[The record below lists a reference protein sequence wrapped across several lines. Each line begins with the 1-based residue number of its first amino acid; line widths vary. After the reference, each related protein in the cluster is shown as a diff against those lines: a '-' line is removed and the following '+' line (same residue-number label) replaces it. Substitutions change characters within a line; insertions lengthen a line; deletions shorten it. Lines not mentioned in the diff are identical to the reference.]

1 MCLLSKAL
9 RIEESHRSLGGPTT
23 FNLPMQLEG
32 PGHFIP
38 ARSLK
43 TFLEDRN
50 RHWPWSHQR
59 IPAEKRQ
66 VYNRAT
72 LGRALA

>member
-1 MCLLSKAL
+1 MCLLPKAL
-9 RIEESHRSLGGPTT
+9 RIEESHRRLGGPTT
-23 FNLPMQLEG
+23 FNLPTQQEG
-32 PGHFIP
+32 PGHFTP

-43 TFLEDRN
+43 TFLEHRY

-59 IPAEKRQ
+59 IPAEKRHGF
-66 VYNRAT
+66 VRAA